1 MLSRQPKVTR
11 RQFIQTAI
19 ATGLGSAVPQPS
31 SATNSATGSWQLE
44 AVEISRRFEPQQPAP
59 AKLLGFNGSTPGPV
73 LRIPQNRV
81 SEINVINSLP
91 EPTAVHWHGLRIDNA
106 MDGVPGMTQDAIA
119 PGGSFRYLLNPPD
132 AGTYW
137 YHSHHR
143 SWQQLARGLAGI
155 LIVEEPQAQG
165 FDLDLVFAVDDWRL
179 DDDLQLDEKSFG
191 SLHDWAHGGRLGNYL
206 TVNGQTLPE
215 FQVISGQ
222 RIRLR
227 VVNIANARVMT
238 LRFPQGPIWEIAKDG
253 QPVSPRLIEDQTVTL
268 APAQRIDL
276 VLDLTADP
284 GSLNSVEV
292 LVRDQ
297 VLEVADF
304 RYHQSERQ
312 AVQGDE
318 PLPLPANPLHLVELA
333 ARQDY
338 LTVPMKLE
346 GGAMGRMSEAIYQGE
361 TLGVREL
368 ARQGQVWAINGFAGM
383 TEQPLFRVQRGTPIS
398 IEINNN
404 NAWPHGIH
412 VHGHHFQDGRE
423 PGVWRDTALL
433 NRGEKTSLRFV
444 ADNPGQWLIHC
455 HMVEHQVAGMKTWFE
470 VT

>member
-1 MLSRQPKVTR
+1 MIKQKKVTR
-11 RQFIQTAI
+11 RQFIQTSMATAASTAMPQLSI
-19 ATGLGSAVPQPS
+19 AANNASQ
-31 SATNSATGSWQLE
+31 SWQLE

-73 LRIPQNRV
+73 LRLPQAKV
-81 SEINVINSLP
+81 SEIRVINSLA

-119 PGGSFRYLLNPPD
+119 PGESFRYLLNPPD

-143 SWQQLARGLAGI
+143 SWEQLARGLAGV
-155 LIVEEPQAQG
+155 LIVEEQQAQD
-165 FDLDLVFAVDDWRL
+165 FDQDLVFAIDDWRL
-179 DDDLQLDEKSFG
+179 DDDLQFDETSFG

-215 FQVISGQ
+215 FQVVSGQ
-222 RIRLR
+222 RVRLR
-227 VVNIANARVMT
+227 VINIANARVMT
-238 LRFPQGPIWEIAKDG
+238 LRFPEGPIWEIAKDG
-253 QPVSPRLIEDQTVTL
+253 QPLTPQPIEDRTVTL
-268 APAQRIDL
+268 APAQRVDL
-276 VLDLTADP
+276 VLDMTAAP
-284 GSLNSVEV
+284 GDVSSVEV

-304 RYHQSERQ
+304 RYHSSKRQ
-312 AVQGDE
+312 ETMNEA
-318 PLPLPANPLHLVELA
+318 PSPLPANPLHQIDLTTG
-333 ARQDY
+333 RDY
-338 LTVPMKLE
+338 LSVPMKLE
-346 GGAMGRMSEAIYQGE
+346 GGAMGRMSAAIHQGE
-361 TLGVREL
+361 SLGVREL
-368 ARQGQVWAINGFAGM
+368 ARKGQVWAINGFAGM
-383 TEQPLFRVQRGTPIS
+383 TEQPLFRVPKGTAVS
-398 IEINNN
+398 LEVNNN

-412 VHGHHFQDGRE
+412 VHGHHFQDSRE

-433 NRGEKTSLRFV
+433 NRAETASLRLI

-455 HMVEHQVAGMKTWFE
+455 HMLEHQAAGMKTWFE